1 MSARET
7 TRAATRA
14 ARARRAPVAAAVAV
28 AAGWAAPALACPVC
42 YGEAS
47 GGVIDGTKLS
57 VAFLGGLVYLL
68 LFGGVG
74 MAVMVRR
81 RALRTMDPRHG
92 LRLIDGMA
100 PDGMGEDGMDEEQA
114 AVDDTAANDTAVDNT
129 AVDNTAGPH
138 PAAPEETS
146 ER

>member
-1 MSARET
+1 M
-7 TRAATRA
+7 
-14 ARARRAPVAAAVAV
+14 RRLGAIGAAAGIAL
-28 AAGWAAPALACPVC
+28 AWAAPALACPVC

-74 MAVMVRR
+74 MAVVVRR
-81 RALRTMDPRHG
+81 RAVRASDPRHG
-92 LRLIDGMA
+92 LRLIDAGGA
-100 PDGMGEDGMDEEQA
+100 DDAGA
-114 AVDDTAANDTAVDNT
+114 AAGGFEASDDH
-129 AVDNTAGPH
+129 GGRPR
-138 PAAPEETS
+138 PPEETS

>member
-1 MSARET
+1 MSGRGRTAG
-7 TRAATRA
+7 
-14 ARARRAPVAAAVAV
+14 AAAALALV
-28 AAGWAAPALACPVC
+28 AGWAAPALACPVC

-47 GGVIDGTKLS
+47 GGVIDGTKMS

-81 RALRTMDPRHG
+81 RALKTMDPRHG
-92 LRLIDGMA
+92 LRLIDGA
-100 PDGMGEDGMDEEQA
+100 ADDGMDW
-114 AVDDTAANDTAVDNT
+114 DTAVDYT
-129 AVDNTAGPH
+129 AEDNPAGPH
-138 PAAPEETS
+138 PAAPEETN

>member
-1 MSARET
+1 MSERET
-7 TRAATRA
+7 ATARA
-14 ARARRAPVAAAVAV
+14 ARARRGGVVAALAL

-47 GGVIDGTKLS
+47 GGVMDGAKMS

-68 LFGGVG
+68 LFGGAG

-81 RALRTMDPRHG
+81 RALRAMDPRQG

-100 PDGMGEDGMDEEQA
+100 EDGMAEDGMDGDDT
-114 AVDDTAANDTAVDNT
+114 VDDAMDRP
-129 AVDNTAGPH
+129 AGPH

>member
-1 MSARET
+1 MNTRET
-7 TRAATRA
+7 TSAATRA
-14 ARARRAPVAAAVAV
+14 PRARRAPAAAALAL

-100 PDGMGEDGMDEEQA
+100 DDGMGHDYTAVDDA
-114 AVDDTAANDTAVDNT
+114 AVDHT

>member
-1 MSARET
+1 M
-7 TRAATRA
+7 AALA
-14 ARARRAPVAAAVAV
+14 L

-47 GGVIDGTKLS
+47 GGVIDGTKMS
-57 VAFLGGLVYLL
+57 VAFLGGLLYLL
-68 LFGGVG
+68 LFGGMG
-74 MAVMVRR
+74 MALMVRR

-92 LRLIDGMA
+92 LRLIEGSAEAGMEH
-100 PDGMGEDGMDEEQA
+100 EDTSRE
-114 AVDDTAANDTAVDNT
+114 NT
-129 AVDNTAGPH
+129 ARPD

>member
-1 MSARET
+1 MSGRGRTAGL
-7 TRAATRA
+7 
-14 ARARRAPVAAAVAV
+14 AAALAL

-47 GGVIDGTKLS
+47 GGVIDGTKIS

-68 LFGGVG
+68 LFGGAG

-81 RALRTMDPRHG
+81 RALKTMDPRHG
-92 LRLIDGMA
+92 LRLIDGA
-100 PDGMGEDGMDEEQA
+100 ADGGMDRDETAFEGT
-114 AVDDTAANDTAVDNT
+114 AVDDTGNT

-138 PAAPEETS
+138 PAAPEETD

>member
-1 MSARET
+1 
-7 TRAATRA
+7 
-14 ARARRAPVAAAVAV
+14 VAAALALAL
-28 AAGWAAPALACPVC
+28 AAAWAAPALACPVC

-47 GGVIDGTKLS
+47 GPVIGATQLS

-68 LFGGVG
+68 LFGGIG

-81 RALRTMDPRHG
+81 RAVRTMDPRHG
-92 LRLIDGMA
+92 LRLIEGSV
-100 PDGMGEDGMDEEQA
+100 EDGMENE
-114 AVDDTAANDTAVDNT
+114 DTGRDNT
-129 AVDNTAGPH
+129 ARPG